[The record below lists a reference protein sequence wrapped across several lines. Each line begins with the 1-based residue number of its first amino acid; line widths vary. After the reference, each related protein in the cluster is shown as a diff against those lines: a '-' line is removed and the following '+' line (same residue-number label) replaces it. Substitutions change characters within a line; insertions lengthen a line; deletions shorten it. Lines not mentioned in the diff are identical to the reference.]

1 MTKTTE
7 DKHLDKVIIYG
18 RIFANKELQ
27 IQLIKD
33 CADLEQQLKD
43 LEKDE
48 EQMCLMFPESAQL

>member
-18 RIFANKELQ
+18 RIFANKDLQ

-33 CADLEQQLKD
+33 CAELEQQLKD

-48 EQMCLMFPESAQL
+48 EQLCLQFPESAQL

>member
-48 EQMCLMFPESAQL
+48 EQLCLQFPESAQL

>member
-7 DKHLDKVIIYG
+7 DKHLDKCIIYG
-18 RIFANKELQ
+18 RIFANKDLQ

-33 CADLEQQLKD
+33 CAELEQQLKD

-48 EQMCLMFPESAQL
+48 EQLCLQFPESAQL

>member
-1 MTKTTE
+1 MKKTTE

-48 EQMCLMFPESAQL
+48 EQLCLQFPESAQL

>member
-1 MTKTTE
+1 MTKTT

-18 RIFANKELQ
+18 RIFANKDLQ

-33 CADLEQQLKD
+33 CAELEQQLKD

-48 EQMCLMFPESAQL
+48 EQLCLQFPESAQL